1 MLLLKIFLEAT
12 KETMLKF
19 YNYDIVFQ
27 EIPDETTLAVNIC
40 NCPNHCAGCHS
51 PHLWKDEGTPLTTDG
66 MDILIKQYEGLITC
80 VCFMGGDAEPEQ
92 INRFAS
98 YLRINYPT
106 LKTAW
111 YSGRDVLSV
120 AIDKNNFDFIK
131 TGHYEESLGG
141 LKSLN
146 TNQRLYKILPD
157 GSQED
162 ITSMF
167 WKQ

>member
-1 MLLLKIFLEAT
+1 MSLDAT
-12 KETMLKF
+12 KEAMLKF

-40 NCPNHCAGCHS
+40 NCPNRCKGCHS
-51 PHLWKDEGTPLTTDG
+51 PHLWKDEGMPLTTDS
-66 MDILIKQYEGLITC
+66 MDLLIRQYEGLITC
-80 VCFMGGDAEPEQ
+80 VCFMGGDAEPELV
-92 INRFAS
+92 NRFAS
-98 YLRINYPT
+98 FLRINYPA

-111 YSGRDVLSV
+111 YSGCDTLST
-120 AIDKNNFDFIK
+120 AIEQNNFDFIK
-131 TGHYEESLGG
+131 TGHYEERLGG
-141 LKSLN
+141 LKSSE